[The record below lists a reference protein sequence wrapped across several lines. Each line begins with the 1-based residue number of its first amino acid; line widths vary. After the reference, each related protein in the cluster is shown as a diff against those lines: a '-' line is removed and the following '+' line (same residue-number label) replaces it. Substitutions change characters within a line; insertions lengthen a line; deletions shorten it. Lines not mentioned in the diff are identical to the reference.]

1 MKPEII
7 LYSRIPEDLHA
18 RLSSHFT
25 VNEFQSLPPTG
36 HPALANAEGLIGAG
50 GQIDQ
55 AFLSHLPSLRAVS
68 TVSVGYDNIDVA
80 ALNQKNALLMHTPTV
95 LTDTV
100 ADTVI
105 ALMLMTARRALESA
119 ERVKAGE
126 WQRSIGSDWFGV
138 DVHHKTIGILGMGRI
153 GMAVAQRAHLGFN
166 MPVRYYARHHH
177 PEAEQ
182 RFNAQYNTLETL
194 LAESDFLCITLP
206 LTPQTRHLLN
216 RERLA
221 KMKPG
226 AILINIGRGPVVD
239 EAALIDA
246 LRNGQLRGAGLD
258 VFETEPLPA
267 DSPLLTLPNVVA
279 LPHIGSATHETR
291 YAMAA
296 CAVDNLIAA
305 LTGDVKENCV
315 NPPSSRS

>member
-7 LYSRIPEDLHA
+7 LYSRIPEDLHD

-25 VNEFQSLPPTG
+25 VNEFKGLPSVDDPSL
-36 HPALANAEGLIGAG
+36 AKAEGLIGAG

-55 AFLSHLPSLRAVS
+55 RFLSHLPRLRAVS

-119 ERVKAGE
+119 ERVRAGE
-126 WQRSIGSDWFGV
+126 WQRNIGRDWFGV

-166 MPVRYYARHHH
+166 MPVRYHARHRH
-177 PEAEQ
+177 PDAEQ
-182 RFNAQYNTLETL
+182 RFNAQYDTLETL
-194 LAESDFLCITLP
+194 LAESDFLCVTLP
-206 LTPQTRHLLN
+206 LTPQTRHLIN

-221 KMKPG
+221 KMKPD

-239 EAALIDA
+239 ELALIDA
-246 LRNGQLRGAGLD
+246 LRNGQLLGAGLD
-258 VFETEPLPA
+258 VFETEPLPV

-315 NPPSSRS
+315 NPPSLRS

>member
-7 LYSRIPEDLHA
+7 LYGPIPEDLRA

-25 VNEFQSLPPTG
+25 VNEFQGLPPINDPT
-36 HPALANAEGLIGAG
+36 LAKAEGLIGAG

-55 AFLSHLPSLRAVS
+55 AFLSHLPRLRAVS

-80 ALNQKNALLMHTPTV
+80 TLNQKNALLMHTPTV

-100 ADTVI
+100 ADTVMT
-105 ALMLMTARRALESA
+105 LMLMTARRALESA

-126 WQRSIGSDWFGV
+126 WRRSIDRDWFGV

-166 MPVRYYARHHH
+166 MPVRYHARHRH
-177 PEAEQ
+177 PDAEQ
-182 RFNAQYNTLETL
+182 RFNAQYDSLETL

-206 LTPQTRHLLN
+206 LTPQTRHLIN

-239 EAALIDA
+239 EIALIDA
-246 LRNGQLRGAGLD
+246 LRNGQLLGAGLD